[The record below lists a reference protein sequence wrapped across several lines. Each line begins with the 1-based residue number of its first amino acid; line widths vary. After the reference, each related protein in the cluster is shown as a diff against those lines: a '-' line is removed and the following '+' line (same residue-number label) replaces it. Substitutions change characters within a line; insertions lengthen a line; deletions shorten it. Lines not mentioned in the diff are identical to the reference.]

1 VIGPTAT
8 ATATATATT
17 TIAWGTTRTR
27 TFTRTIDVAAIAAG
41 VDQICCGTPARFS
54 NATGKG
60 SAVVAALPLR
70 DLGFGSFGGGRT
82 KNKTGGAG
90 SSSNSSSNPNRP
102 IPCGSAFHPLLNQHG
117 HDPHGHHHR
126 QHGHSHHRR
135 LFSSVFS
142 MPCTGTD
149 FSSGKGTKNG
159 HRRRDATLKVLRV
172 SVENAVRHRLKE
184 DFPREFGVIAV
195 RDDNQERDKQQR
207 ELELGGGIHRNNE
220 SMSLSSFRT
229 LLALNGFQK
238 VVTPTGTKG
247 RLYLA
252 EGVVATPPRWRTLAD
267 EVNNRVAMAF
277 QNAPARDRLFAQPI
291 AISRLHPGDGNENGN
306 GNDNDNDAQNKYK
319 YNSFA
324 SSGKGALSASASA
337 SSTAASSPQQFSLS
351 VALPEFVQDDLTWYR
366 LAENSAAKFLD
377 RRYSSWKDWTE
388 KRFVLPL
395 RNAKYRTRVMLKT
408 IHKVHQKI
416 HAVLEKSILE
426 RCLETIRGK
435 SSSSNDNNNNNNNS
449 NNNSKGCDQGIERA
463 NGEIVISNSTAE
475 AASVNV
481 SEPIN
486 EMDPNSG
493 NANKNAKNADIDD
506 DPLENLM
513 VISSRSKLKKNQKV
527 YSPNQTTSID
537 RGKFASDD
545 NSYSY
550 NNDDDDDDEV
560 IVSATLYRRMTRSTR
575 ILALPDYYVLRHS
588 SASTLVSVSL
598 IVFGAL
604 PMAYRSYVFT
614 IDYEW
619 LIDSSVIASS
629 VIATVLYYSYAA
641 RWKAR
646 TSQSNTVAKALCA
659 RVYARDD
666 AALLALREGAV
677 RSVTG
682 SGLREIISGN
692 IGNGGGDGNDDDGC
706 NCSNSDSD
714 SGNGAVGGGVVT
726 TNNIPVALVDPKEWA
741 IDYFRIAADVDGAA
755 TAKQLD
761 KERNERN

>member
-1 VIGPTAT
+1 MRRRVGDPCKRRLLLVIGPT

-449 NNNSKGCDQGIERA
+449 NSNNIVNNIGNHGSNEVTAFQPKTGTPLEILREISKSPSFRRYLVVILIMLNVRQIFRHLDSTWPKYMIREFGPDVPKGTIYA
-463 NGEIVISNSTAE
+463 INPTLIIILVPIVSAMTAHIDPLVMIHIGSYVS
-475 AASVNV
+475 AASV
-481 SEPIN
+481 
-486 EMDPNSG
+486 
-493 NANKNAKNADIDD
+493 
-506 DPLENLM
+506 
-513 VISSRSKLKKNQKV
+513 
-527 YSPNQTTSID
+527 
-537 RGKFASDD
+537 FF
-545 NSYSY
+545 
-550 NNDDDDDDEV
+550 
-560 IVSATLYRRMTRSTR
+560 
-575 ILALPDYYVLRHS
+575 LALSTTIWSSCFFVFVLSLGEAIWSPRLNDY
-588 SASTLVSVSL
+588 TVSVSEE
-598 IVFGAL
+598 GREGTYMAL
-604 PMAYRSYVFT
+604 SSAPLFLAKLPVGILSGVLLQKYCPETLQEGEVRRSRVM
-614 IDYEW
+614 W
-619 LIDSSVIASS
+619 LIIGLLTATSPVVLTCCWKYVSKKHRRPNAS
-629 VIATVLYYSYAA
+629 
-641 RWKAR
+641 
-646 TSQSNTVAKALCA
+646 
-659 RVYARDD
+659 D
-666 AALLALREGAV
+666 EF
-677 RSVTG
+677 
-682 SGLREIISGN
+682 
-692 IGNGGGDGNDDDGC
+692 GDGV
-706 NCSNSDSD
+706 
-714 SGNGAVGGGVVT
+714 AYTELQT
-726 TNNIPVALVDPKEWA
+726 TNTSAPTTTTTTRP
-741 IDYFRIAADVDGAA
+741 ADAPR
-755 TAKQLD
+755 TQII
-761 KERNERN
+761 